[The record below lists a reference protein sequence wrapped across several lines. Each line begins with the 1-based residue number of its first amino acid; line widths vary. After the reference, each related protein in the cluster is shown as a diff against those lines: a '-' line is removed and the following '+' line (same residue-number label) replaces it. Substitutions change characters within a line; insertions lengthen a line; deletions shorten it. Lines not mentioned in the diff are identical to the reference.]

1 MKFDGIDVI
10 SPALFPSE
18 QWNEAEV
25 LGAMTWLWFL
35 SDNCKNLTVS
45 DIALHVLPTIKNR
58 QFAVFSQNSQP
69 FGYISWAN
77 LDEQSEA
84 RYVSSESWIYT
95 HSNWNCG
102 DRMWLINWF
111 APLGHSALMKK
122 LIETHL
128 FPDHC
133 FRAFYHKGLVEI
145 PKIMTFKGKSVSKSD
160 VNLWAQQHPI
170 LASRSI

>member
-1 MKFDGIDVI
+1 MNFEDIEII
-10 SPALFPSE
+10 SPALYPNE

-25 LGAMTWLWFL
+25 LGAMTWLWIL
-35 SDNCKNLTVS
+35 SDNCKNLTIS

-69 FGYISWAN
+69 LGYISWAN

-84 RYVSSESWIYT
+84 KYVSSEPWIYT

-128 FPDHC
+128 FPHQC
-133 FRAFYHKGLVEI
+133 FRAFYHKGLAES
-145 PKIMTFKGKSVSKSD
+145 PKIMNFKGKSLT
-160 VNLWAQQHPI
+160 NLDAKNWNIQHPI
-170 LASRSI
+170 LARAI